1 MLSLNNIQNVYFLG
15 IGGIGMSALARYF
28 VAKDYRVYG
37 YDRQRS
43 PITQSLEG
51 IGVQIVYD
59 DDTISLS
66 KLDVDIT
73 LVVYTPAIPRNHTI
87 FQYTLKAKYPTCKRS
102 QLLGIITNKLN
113 CLAVAGTHGKTT
125 ISSMLCHLLTENN
138 IDCSAFLGGVSMHLM
153 SNLKIGNDPVAVVEA
168 DEFDRSFLY
177 LSPSIALISSIDP
190 DHLDVYGNPD
200 ALLQSFND
208 FSAKVK
214 NHNVIAKEG
223 LNISSRYT
231 YALNSNSSDF
241 SAYNIVVKAGA
252 YHFDLRHPKGVITD
266 LRTGL
271 PGIHNVENSLAA
283 FAMAYQLSNDYI
295 GLAESMK
302 TFRGVKRRF
311 EYHIKNKDFVY
322 IDDYAHHPVEI
333 NMAIHSVRELYP
345 RAKLS
350 VIFQPHL
357 FSRTKDFMNE
367 FAAALSKVDNLIL
380 LDIYPARE
388 LPIDDVSSAHLLEK
402 VTLDAKKLLTIDKVL
417 DHLPSSGV
425 LMTLG
430 AGDIDQLIEPIKSR
444 LII

>member
-1 MLSLNNIQNVYFLG
+1 MLSLNNIQNLYFLG
-15 IGGIGMSALARYF
+15 VGGIGMSALARYF
-28 VAKDYRVYG
+28 VTKDYQVYG
-37 YDRQRS
+37 YDRQSS
-43 PITQSLEG
+43 PITKSLED

-66 KLDVDIT
+66 KLDVDTT
-73 LVVYTPAIPRNHTI
+73 LVVYTPAIPRNHNI
-87 FQYTLKAKYPTCKRS
+87 FQYSSKAKYSICKRS
-102 QLLGIITNKLN
+102 QLLGLITNNLN

-153 SNLKIGNDPVAVVEA
+153 SNLKIGIDPVAVVEA

-190 DHLDVYGNPD
+190 DHLDVYGNSD
-200 ALLQSFND
+200 ALLQSFSD
-208 FSAKVK
+208 FSLKVK
-214 NHNVIAKEG
+214 NGNIIAKEG

-241 SAYNIVVKAGA
+241 SVYNIVVKDGA
-252 YHFDLRHPKGVITD
+252 YHFDLRHPKGVITN

-295 GLAESMK
+295 GLAESIK
-302 TFRGVKRRF
+302 TFKGVKRRF
-311 EYHIKNKDFVY
+311 EFHIKNKDLVY
-322 IDDYAHHPVEI
+322 IDDYAHHPAEL
-333 NMAIHSVRELYP
+333 NMAIQSIRELYP
-345 RAKLS
+345 KVKLS

-367 FAAALSKVDNLIL
+367 FAAALSMVDNLIL

-388 LPIDDVSSAHLLEK
+388 LPIEGVSSAHLLEK
-402 VTLDAKKLLTIDKVL
+402 VTLEAKKLLTVDKVL

-425 LMTLG
+425 LMTIG

-444 LII
+444 LEI